1 MPGVLFVALVSVMGS
16 GSMGLVELLGALR
29 TFEIMPLAGNGNQ

>member
-1 MPGVLFVALVSVMGS
+1 
-16 GSMGLVELLGALR
+16 MGLVELLGALR